1 MNSSVQLMK
10 SEYFLHNHLQL
21 FVNRCSEDFVL
32 PFHAH
37 DFIEY
42 SYVAEGKGFHHIG
55 EDVIPVTKG
64 MLFVIPVGVP
74 HVFRPVSTNVTEHP
88 LIIYNCL
95 FNAELIHT
103 LTAIIQEKEIIQ
115 HLMDLEQN
123 QVPYI
128 SVVDHND
135 RIEELMVKLYR
146 ESSVPGIGSS
156 TMLYTLVSQLVLM
169 TYRQLYQ
176 KDHDEEHHSTGFD
189 YILHYIK
196 EHVSNRIRM
205 SDLVRVSGWSEKQI
219 GRMFL
224 RHTGQNF
231 SGHLQHLR
239 IQKSCELLKSSQHKV
254 SLIAEL
260 VGYRDMDSFYAAFKK
275 ITGETPLAYRKKSRA
290 QHSGQ

>member
-74 HVFRPVSTNVTEHP
+74 HVFRPVSTNVSEHP

-95 FNAELIHT
+95 FNAGLINT
-103 LTAIIQEKEIIQ
+103 LTAIIQENEIIQ
-115 HLMDLEQN
+115 HLMDLAQN

-135 RIEELMVKLYR
+135 RIEELLVKLYR

-176 KDHDEEHHSTGFD
+176 EVQDEAIHSTDFE
-189 YILHYIK
+189 YILHYLK
-196 EHVSNRIRM
+196 QHVSDRIRI
-205 SDLVRVSGWSEKQI
+205 SDLVRVSGWSEKHI

-224 RHTGQNF
+224 RHTGQTF
-231 SGHLQHLR
+231 SAHLQHLR
-239 IQKSCELLKSSQHKV
+239 IQKAVNCLRVHCTKS
-254 SLIAEL
+254 A
-260 VGYRDMDSFYAAFKK
+260 
-275 ITGETPLAYRKKSRA
+275 
-290 QHSGQ
+290 

>member
-1 MNSSVQLMK
+1 MK

-21 FVNRCSEDFVL
+21 FVNRCSEDFF

-55 EDVIPVTKG
+55 EDVIPVRKG

-88 LIIYNCL
+88 LILYNCL

-103 LTAIIQEKEIIQ
+103 LTSVIQEKEIIH
-115 HLMDLEQN
+115 HLLDLAQN

-176 KDHDEEHHSTGFD
+176 EVHDEAVHSTDFE
-189 YILHYIK
+189 YILHYLK
-196 EHVSNRIRM
+196 QHVSNRIRM

-219 GRMFL
+219 GRMF
-224 RHTGQNF
+224 RGIPD
-231 SGHLQHLR
+231 R
-239 IQKSCELLKSSQHKV
+239 
-254 SLIAEL
+254 
-260 VGYRDMDSFYAAFKK
+260 
-275 ITGETPLAYRKKSRA
+275 PLATTCNISVYKKAVNCLRV
-290 QHSGQ
+290 HSTRSA

>member
-37 DFIEY
+37 EFIEY
-42 SYVAEGKGFHHIG
+42 SYVSEGKGFHHIG
-55 EDVIPVTKG
+55 EDVIPVKKG

-95 FNAELIHT
+95 FNAELINT

-115 HLMDLEQN
+115 HLMNLAQN

-128 SVVDHND
+128 AVVDHND

-176 KDHDEEHHSTGFD
+176 EDHDEEHHSTGFD

-196 EHVSNRIRM
+196 EHVSTRIRM

-224 RHTGQNF
+224 RHTGQTF
-231 SGHLQHLR
+231 SSYLQHLR

-290 QHSGQ
+290 LRSGQ

>member
-1 MNSSVQLMK
+1 MNTSVQLMK
-10 SEYFLHNHLQL
+10 SETFLHNHLQV

-32 PFHAH
+32 PFHTH

-55 EDVIPVTKG
+55 EDVVPVTKG

-88 LIIYNCL
+88 LILYNCL
-95 FNAELIHT
+95 FNAELINT
-103 LTAIIQEKEIIQ
+103 LTAVIQEKEIIQ
-115 HLMDLEQN
+115 HLMDLAQN

-146 ESSVPGIGSS
+146 ESSVPGIGSL
-156 TMLYTLVSQLVLM
+156 TMLYTLVSQLVLT
-169 TYRQLYQ
+169 TYRQRYQ
-176 KDHDEEHHSTGFD
+176 EIHDIQSHSTDFEH
-189 YILHYIK
+189 ILHYLK
-196 EHVSNRIRM
+196 QHLGSRIRM
-205 SDLVRVSGWSEKQI
+205 SDLVHVSGWSEKHI
-219 GRMFL
+219 NRMFL
-224 RHTGQNF
+224 RHTGQTF
-231 SGHLQHLR
+231 SSQLQHLR

-260 VGYRDMDSFYAAFKK
+260 VGYRDMDSFYAVFKK
-275 ITGETPLAYRKKSRA
+275 ITGETPLAYRKKSRGPY
-290 QHSGQ
+290 SGS

>member
-1 MNSSVQLMK
+1 
-10 SEYFLHNHLQL
+10 
-21 FVNRCSEDFVL
+21 
-32 PFHAH
+32 
-37 DFIEY
+37 
-42 SYVAEGKGFHHIG
+42 
-55 EDVIPVTKG
+55 
-64 MLFVIPVGVP
+64 
-74 HVFRPVSTNVTEHP
+74 
-88 LIIYNCL
+88 
-95 FNAELIHT
+95 
-103 LTAIIQEKEIIQ
+103 
-115 HLMDLEQN
+115 MDLEQN

-176 KDHDEEHHSTGFD
+176 KEHDEENHSTGFD
-189 YILHYIK
+189 YILHYLK
-196 EHVSNRIRM
+196 QHVSTRIRM

-224 RHTGQNF
+224 RHTGQTF
-231 SGHLQHLR
+231 SSYLQHLR
-239 IQKSCELLKSSQHKV
+239 IQKSCELLKGSQHKV

-260 VGYRDMDSFYAAFKK
+260 VGYRDMDSFYAAFRK

-290 QHSGQ
+290 